1 SSERA
6 ASDDVKSLRNVYLQ
20 SGGYDPNVLTQYNDL
35 EHRLRYYEYYPWMK
49 DYPEPL
55 KQYRCI

>member
-1 SSERA
+1 NYYHR
-6 ASDDVKSLRNVYLQ
+6 SLRNVYLQ